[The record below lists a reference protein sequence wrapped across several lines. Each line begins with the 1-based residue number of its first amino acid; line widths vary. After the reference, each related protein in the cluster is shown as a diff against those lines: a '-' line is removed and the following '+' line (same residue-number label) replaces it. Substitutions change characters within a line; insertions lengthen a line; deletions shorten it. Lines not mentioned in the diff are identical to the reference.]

1 MQPDQAGINRDQN
14 PEEQDQKRTEI
25 IPAGPVSENTG
36 TVPAPN
42 GSGSHNNGPEG
53 MPPQVKAVLDRVE
66 KVVITPD
73 QGKGPVYDLT
83 VSGGVV
89 LTLDTKAVTSETP
102 ALFKQKWTGVFVTDR
117 LQLSKTD
124 WEILISALLDR
135 AVIKQDPP
143 APDSPGPE
151 EPGPGQKTPPWVG
164 SQKPENEY
172 RIPDVLGG
180 VSLGILRDNNGFK
193 LNFYREDKRVGGY
206 ATKTPPWLSN
216 KVTGDTAAALLK
228 VCPDLGKVYT
238 KEHVKD
244 ALGEVFKEVEQA
256 IKDNPHAA
264 ALLLPPILSHVLDKV
279 DRVVITRYKDGF
291 GGGEPIYEL
300 FTGLDEDEEERN
312 VTLSLGDM
320 THEGP
325 GMFKRRW
332 TAVFVDDFLEMS
344 KDDWNMLRAAL
355 IGRAEI
361 KDAEH
366 TGIAD
371 ALISELLEELSFKT
385 FTELKDLWKT
395 KSENFLLC
403 EAKDGVWVVMVST
416 RIVVSFLKRR
426 DYDPGIWTPKLS
438 KELKRRGVTT
448 RTSKAIRVG
457 KKGTPGTVV
466 RVWVFGGDALG
477 FHEDLLWERATP
489 PGVEGVTGENF
500 VTGETPYNPLHPE
513 KEEFPEQGP
522 GGGSEWGSSRI

>member
-14 PEEQDQKRTEI
+14 PEEQDQKRAEI

-206 ATKTPPWLSN
+206 ATKTPPWLSP
-216 KVTGDTAAALLK
+216 KVVTDTGAALLK
-228 VCPDLGKVYT
+228 VCPDLGKVYA
-238 KEHVKD
+238 KEHVRD
-244 ALGEVFKEVEQA
+244 VLTEVFKEVERA
-256 IKDNPHAA
+256 ITDNPQAA
-264 ALLLPPILSHVLDKV
+264 ALLLPPAVSHVLG
-279 DRVVITRYKDGF
+279 RVERVAITLFKDGL
-291 GGGEPIYEL
+291 GGGEPVYEL
-300 FTGLDEDEEERN
+300 FTGRDEDKDPRT
-312 VTLSLGDM
+312 VTLSLGDI
-320 THEGP
+320 TAEAP

-332 TAVFVDDFLEMS
+332 TSVFVTDFLELN
-344 KDDWNMLRAAL
+344 KADWVTLRAAL
-355 IGRAEI
+355 IDRAEVRE
-361 KDAEH
+361 AEH
-366 TGIAD
+366 TGEGD
-371 ALISELLEELSFKT
+371 FLISDLLTELSYRT
-385 FTELKDLWKT
+385 FTTWTPHWKADP
-395 KSENFLLC
+395 KAYLLC
-403 EAKDGVWVVMVST
+403 EHTPDGWVIFVYT
-416 RIVVSFLKRR
+416 GLIVSFLENR
-426 DYDPGIWTPKLS
+426 DRPAATWSPKLS
-438 KELKRRGVTT
+438 KELKRRGLTVGNAKTV
-448 RTSKAIRVG
+448 RVG
-457 KKGTPGTVV
+457 TGTGGTV
-466 RVWVFGGDALG
+466 RVWTFTGDALG
-477 FHEDLLWERATP
+477 FHEDMLVDP
-489 PGVEGVTGENF
+489 PKPDPVVTGETFVTGENA
-500 VTGETPYNPLHPE
+500 PHSSHAE
-513 KEEFPEQGP
+513 KEGFSEQGQ
-522 GGGSEWGSSRI
+522 GGV